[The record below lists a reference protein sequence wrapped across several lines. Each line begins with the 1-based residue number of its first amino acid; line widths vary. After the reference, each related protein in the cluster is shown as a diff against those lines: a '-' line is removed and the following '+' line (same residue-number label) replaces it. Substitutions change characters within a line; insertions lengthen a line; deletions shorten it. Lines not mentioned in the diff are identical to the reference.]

1 MATILRRGAVTRQ
14 IARVSPSTSAT
25 RRAPSSLGEC
35 VGWSIVAVM
44 VLLAGLQIWGGQ
56 LQLPGVLWLS
66 LVLILIALASLS
78 VIWTRMSVGR
88 ILQVILLIAAVS
100 GFAATVTLVV
110 LGNPTYG
117 TDEIAFDQYAAMM
130 ALHGVNPYAHSM
142 APSLSLFN
150 VPDIFRTF
158 LLNGHVV
165 SRLSYP
171 AGSFLAYFP
180 SLLLGMHMQ
189 AAIVTDS
196 VAWVIAMVL
205 AWWLLPH
212 AVAWIAPLLLIAQV
226 YIGYSAGGVTDTLY
240 LPFLVIGLWRW
251 DRYGDESERSWARW
265 VGPVAVGLACS
276 IKQTPW
282 FIVPFLVAGTCFEAS
297 QRGQRW
303 WVVGGRYLAI
313 TIGVFTAVNL
323 PYIVSDPLAWAR
335 SVVVPLT
342 IPTEPGGQGLI
353 GLTLFEQLGGQLRYY
368 TWAGAAAICTAFG
381 AFIGWYRTFKRS
393 WPFMVALAFFWP
405 TRSFGS
411 YLIMLLPVA
420 LIAATSVRG
429 VWQCDAT
436 FAKVARRGCAITGIL
451 GAVCVFAAVTQTP
464 TLALHVLS
472 EGSTGEL
479 QSVDSLTIQVE
490 NSSSHSITPHYAV
503 TPTGQISSFWNV
515 VSGPFALGPHSS
527 ARVTIEAP
535 NFQSMPS
542 ISNGFIVDA
551 FTASPAQM
559 ATAREVRLDQIG
571 TVLSPE
577 DVNAPRLVG
586 ETTAMKIQLIDRFG
600 NDIHRAGVMVDLGQ
614 VVYEQ
619 SGLQFGEASING
631 GAEGRTPV
639 SATTNAL
646 GVATF
651 EVKGVQAQNSP
662 TFFQG
667 WIIRASRPPLGYSNT
682 VSIQFVTVIRHR
694 G

>member
-1 MATILRRGAVTRQ
+1 M
-14 IARVSPSTSAT
+14 
-25 RRAPSSLGEC
+25 
-35 VGWSIVAVM
+35 M

-66 LVLILIALASLS
+66 LVLILIALVCLT
-78 VIWTRMSVGR
+78 VIWARMSVER
-88 ILQVILLIAAVS
+88 IVQIFLLTAAVS
-100 GFAATVTLVV
+100 GFAMMVTLAV

-130 ALHGVNPYAHSM
+130 AMHGINPYIHSM

-171 AGSFLAYFP
+171 SGSFLAYIP

-205 AWWLLPH
+205 TWWLLPR
-212 AVAWIAPLLLIAQV
+212 AVAWIAPLLLLAQV

-240 LPFLVIGLWRW
+240 LPFLVIALWRW
-251 DRYGDESERSWARW
+251 DRYGDVSEKSWARW
-265 VGPVAVGLACS
+265 VGPIAIGLACS

-303 WVVGGRYLAI
+303 WVVGGRYL
-313 TIGVFTAVNL
+313 TIVLGVFTLVNL
-323 PYIVSDPLAWAR
+323 PYLVSDPMAWAR

-342 IPTEPGGQGLI
+342 TPTEPGGQGI
-353 GLTLFEQLGGQLRYY
+353 VGLTLFQQLGGQLRYY

-381 AFIGWYRTFKRS
+381 AFVGWYRTFKRS
-393 WPFMVALAFFWP
+393 WLFMVALVFFWP

-411 YLIMLLPVA
+411 YLIMLLPAA
-420 LIAATSVRG
+420 LIAATSVREIPQ
-429 VWQCDAT
+429 WDAT
-436 FAKVARRGCAITGIL
+436 FTKIARRCCVITGVL
-451 GAVCVFAAVTQTP
+451 GVACIFAAVTQTP
-464 TLALHVLS
+464 DLTLHVLG

-479 QSVDSLTIQVE
+479 QSVDYLTIQIT
-490 NSSSHSITPHYAV
+490 NSSSHSIAPHYAV

-515 VSGPFALGPHSS
+515 VHGPVAIGPHSS
-527 ARVTIEAP
+527 ERVAIEAP
-535 NFQSMPS
+535 NTQSMPS
-542 ISNGFIVDA
+542 ISGGFIVDA
-551 FTASPAQM
+551 FTASPPQM
-559 ATAREVRLDQIG
+559 ATAREVRLNQINS
-571 TVLSPE
+571 VLSPE
-577 DVNAPRLVG
+577 DINAPQPVG
-586 ETTAMKIQLIDRFG
+586 RTVTMKVQLINRFG
-600 NDIHRAGVMVDLGQ
+600 NAIHRAGVMVDLGQ

-631 GAEGRTPV
+631 GAEGQTPV
-639 SATTNAL
+639 STTTNTM
-646 GVATF
+646 GVAIF
-651 EVKGVQAQNSP
+651 EVTGVQAQNSP

-667 WIIRASRPPLGYSNT
+667 WIIRGSRPPMGYSNT
-682 VSIQFVTVIRHR
+682 VSIQFITAPHHRDMKPVIHY
-694 G
+694 